1 MAAAL
6 TTREPGAAR
15 ASLVAAVCLV
25 AVVLGVVLL
34 ALTPDAE
41 RLPPGGRLVPVLVV
55 VVGWSFAG
63 LGAFASWRRPDNAT
77 GALMAAFGLAVL
89 LSGMVISDARLPYL
103 VSGLADALALAVFVH
118 LLLSFPSGHL
128 EDRASRCVVAAS
140 YATSAVPQLVA
151 MLLGE
156 PAGDPGCDDCPRNPI
171 LVASHDGVADAALIV
186 KVVAGLALALAAVAL
201 VVRRARASSP
211 FQRRAFAPLAAAGA
225 VLLVLAV
232 VSICAQALELSDGAQ
247 KAAQLLFIAAFTG
260 LPVAFLAG
268 LQRSRFFRAAT
279 VGSVIDRL
287 AVGDGAPGVEAAL
300 AAALGDPSLAV
311 AFWLPERDGYVDR
324 EGRPMTLPAASD
336 GAVATEITHHGHRV
350 GALVHDGALSEDSEL
365 MRAVVGAAGLA
376 LENERLE
383 VELRARLQA
392 LRASRARIVAVGDDE
407 RRRLGRDLHDGAQQ
421 RLISL
426 LLDLQLARERWE
438 QEPESSRELVDRA
451 LESARAAVEELRD
464 LASGIHPA
472 VLSQRGLDA
481 ALESLATRSPVPV
494 ELDVVLDE
502 RLPSATETAAYFVV
516 AEALTNVA
524 KYAEATYASV
534 VVRRENGE
542 AVVEVRDDGVGGA
555 DAAGGTGLL
564 GLGDRVGALDGTIEL
579 DSPRGEG
586 TVVRARIPLAP

>member
-1 MAAAL
+1 MATAMSTEESGVARAAL
-6 TTREPGAAR
+6 
-15 ASLVAAVCLV
+15 VAGVFVV
-25 AVVLGVVLL
+25 ALVLGVALL
-34 ALTPDAE
+34 ALTPDAD
-41 RLPPGGRLVPVLVV
+41 RLPPGGRLVPVFTV

-63 LGAFASWRRPDNAT
+63 LGGFAAWRRPDNPT
-77 GALMAAFGLAVL
+77 GALLAAFGLAAL
-89 LSGMVISDARLPYL
+89 LSGMAIADARLPYL
-103 VSGLADALALAVFVH
+103 VSRLADALALPLFVH
-118 LLLSFPSGHL
+118 LLLSFASGRV
-128 EDRASRCVVAAS
+128 EDRASRWVVAAS
-140 YATSAVPQLVA
+140 YVSAAVPQVVA
-151 MLLGE
+151 MLVGDPAGE
-156 PAGDPGCDDCPRNPI
+156 PSCGDCPDNPI
-171 LVASHDGVADAALIV
+171 LIASHDGVAEAALAV
-186 KVVAGLALALAAVAL
+186 KSTAGLALALAAVVL
-201 VVRRARASSP
+201 VVRRARVSSP
-211 FQRRAFAPLAAAGA
+211 FQRRAFAPLATAGA
-225 VLLVLAV
+225 VLLVLVV
-232 VSICAQALELSDGAQ
+232 VSVTAQAVNASDAVQ
-247 KAAQLLFIAAFTG
+247 KAAQLVFIAGFVG
-260 LPVAFLAG
+260 LPVAFLIG
-268 LQRSRFFRAAT
+268 LQRSRFFRSAT
-279 VGSVIDRL
+279 VTAVIDRL
-287 AVGDGAPGVEAAL
+287 AVGRGAHDLEGDL

-311 AFWLPERDGYVDR
+311 AYWLPEGEEYVDR
-324 EGRPMTLPAASD
+324 EGHPMTLPAQDAGS
-336 GAVATEITHHGHRV
+336 VVTEITHQGRRV
-350 GALVHDGALSEDSEL
+350 GALVHDGTLSEDSEL
-365 MRAVVGAAGLA
+365 MRAVAGAAGLA

-392 LRASRARIVAVGDDE
+392 LRASRARIVAVGDAE

-438 QEPESSRELVDRA
+438 EDPGSSRELVDHA

-534 VVRRENGE
+534 VVRRENGA

-564 GLGDRVGALDGTIEL
+564 GLSDRVGALDGTIEL
-579 DSPRGEG
+579 VSPRGEG

>member
-15 ASLVAAVCLV
+15 ALLVAAVCLV

-186 KVVAGLALALAAVAL
+186 EVVAGLALALAAVAL

-225 VLLVLAV
+225 VLLVLAA

-324 EGRPMTLPAASD
+324 EGRPMTLPATSD

-350 GALVHDGALSEDSEL
+350 GALVHDGALSEGLGAHARRGRRGRPGARE
-365 MRAVVGAAGLA
+365 RAPRGRAARPPAGAARVARADRRGGRRRA
-376 LENERLE
+376 PAP
-383 VELRARLQA
+383 RARPARRGPAAPHLA
-392 LRASRARIVAVGDDE
+392 PARPPARARVLGERARVLAEARRSRARE
-407 RRRLGRDLHDGAQQ
+407 RPRRRRGAARP
-421 RLISL
+421 RL
-426 LLDLQLARERWE
+426 
-438 QEPESSRELVDRA
+438 
-451 LESARAAVEELRD
+451 
-464 LASGIHPA
+464 GIHPA

-494 ELDVVLDE
+494 EADVVLDE
-502 RLPSATETAAYFVV
+502 RLPSPPR
-516 AEALTNVA
+516 L
-524 KYAEATYASV
+524 
-534 VVRRENGE
+534 RR
-542 AVVEVRDDGVGGA
+542 
-555 DAAGGTGLL
+555 TSW
-564 GLGDRVGALDGTIEL
+564 
-579 DSPRGEG
+579 SPR
-586 TVVRARIPLAP
+586 R